1 MGGVMEQ
8 PKFKFGDTL
17 VFKITKK
24 KFTVKAISQDF
35 GMFLYGEDSRNGRE
49 MYMEDFCE
57 LYQEPQKKKLYA
69 YQWDTFRTGK
79 NTSRM
84 IAFFECESLIAERRP
99 EYDIEYPSP

>member
-1 MGGVMEQ
+1 MNQ
-8 PKFKFGDTL
+8 PKFKFGDKVWHMDRDASPFVIEQIMHRGGSYLYSSTSGSL
-17 VFKITKK
+17 YTED
-24 KFTVKAISQDF
+24 AI
-35 GMFLYGEDSRNGRE
+35 
-49 MYMEDFCE
+49 E

-99 EYDIEYPSP
+99 EYDIEFPSP